1 MNGMHIAKRS
11 CELVGSRSATGIQIA
26 TCGSATPPRWSYGG
40 VADTT
45 LAMFPQV
52 IIT

>member
-1 MNGMHIAKRS
+1 MNGMHIANRS

-26 TCGSATPPRWSYGG
+26 TWGSRTPPRLSYGG

-45 LAMFPQV
+45 RPMLPQV